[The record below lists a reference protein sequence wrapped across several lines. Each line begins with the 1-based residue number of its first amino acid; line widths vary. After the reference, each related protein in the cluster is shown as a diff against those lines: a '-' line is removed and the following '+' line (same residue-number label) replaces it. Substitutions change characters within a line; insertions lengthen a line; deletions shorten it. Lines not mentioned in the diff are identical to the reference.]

1 VRKLLLLLGVCFFW
15 ALPVA
20 RAATLTV
27 SLTDGATVSGDVL
40 KSDAKGLM
48 LRLGDETYT
57 NVTWDHLSQDTLKQ
71 LAQDPK
77 MAQFTEAFIEPPE
90 PAHTAAEDIT
100 VKPVNRLERPAHPS
114 LIAGVVTSPVG
125 LFVLLVLYVAN
136 LLAAYEVSL
145 FTMRSPGEVI
155 GLSAVLPVIG
165 PIIYLVKGEKTASA
179 EELAATEVVTAPS
192 GAGAHPDEEIPI
204 VEVTRKVEEKKLET
218 QIFTRGKFTFNKRFV
233 ETKFAGFIGEAK
245 GEALTYS
252 MEVKTPKEQLKVE
265 RIMQVSQADVMLETV
280 QRGQITILLSDILE
294 VKLIPRG

>member
-1 VRKLLLLLGVCFFW
+1 
-15 ALPVA
+15 
-20 RAATLTV
+20 
-27 SLTDGATVSGDVL
+27 
-40 KSDAKGLM
+40 M

-90 PAHTAAEDIT
+90 PEHAAAEDIT

-136 LLAAYEVSL
+136 LLVAYEISL
-145 FTMRSPGEVI
+145 FAMRSPGEVI

-165 PIIYLVKGEKTASA
+165 PIIFLVKGEKTESA
-179 EELAATEVVTAPS
+179 KELAATEVVTAPS
-192 GAGAHPDEEIPI
+192 GSGEHPDEEIPI
-204 VEVTRKVEEKKLET
+204 IEVTRKMEEKKLEP
-218 QIFTRGKFTFNKRFV
+218 QVFTRGKFTFNKRFV
-233 ETKFAGFIGEAK
+233 ETKFAGFMGEAK

-252 MEVKTPKEQLKVE
+252 MEVKTSKEQLKVE

-280 QRGQITILLSDILE
+280 QRGQMTVLLSDILE

>member
-1 VRKLLLLLGVCFFW
+1 MLL
-15 ALPVA
+15 AA
-20 RAATLTV
+20 RPATLTV

-57 NVTWDHLSQDTLKQ
+57 NVTWDHLSQDSLKQ

-90 PAHTAAEDIT
+90 PQHAAAEDIT

-114 LIAGVVTSPVG
+114 LIAGVLTSPVG
-125 LFVLLVLYVAN
+125 LFILLVLYVAN
-136 LLAAYEVSL
+136 LLVAYEISL
-145 FTMRSPGEVI
+145 FTMRKPGEVI

-165 PIIYLVKGEKTASA
+165 PIIFLVKGEKAAPSA

-192 GAGAHPDEEIPI
+192 GSGEHPNEEIPI
-204 VEVTRKVEEKKLET
+204 IEVTRKVEEKKLEP
-218 QIFTRGKFTFNKRFV
+218 QVFTRGKFTFNKRFV
-233 ETKFAGFIGEAK
+233 ETKFAGFMGEAK

-294 VKLIPRG
+294 VKLIPKG

>member
-1 VRKLLLLLGVCFFW
+1 
-15 ALPVA
+15 
-20 RAATLTV
+20 
-27 SLTDGATVSGDVL
+27 
-40 KSDAKGLM
+40 
-48 LRLGDETYT
+48 
-57 NVTWDHLSQDTLKQ
+57 
-71 LAQDPK
+71 
-77 MAQFTEAFIEPPE
+77 
-90 PAHTAAEDIT
+90 
-100 VKPVNRLERPAHPS
+100 
-114 LIAGVVTSPVG
+114 
-125 LFVLLVLYVAN
+125 
-136 LLAAYEVSL
+136 
-145 FTMRSPGEVI
+145 VI

-192 GAGAHPDEEIPI
+192 GAGAHPDQEIPI

>member
-1 VRKLLLLLGVCFFW
+1 VRKLLLLLGVCFFGVLL
-15 ALPVA
+15 AA

-27 SLTDGATVSGDVL
+27 SLTDGATLSGDIL

-77 MAQFTEAFIEPPE
+77 MAQFTEVFIEPPE
-90 PAHTAAEDIT
+90 PEHAAAEDIT

-136 LLAAYEVSL
+136 LLVAYEISL

-165 PIIYLVKGEKTASA
+165 PIIFLVKGEKTESA
-179 EELAATEVVTAPS
+179 KELAATEVVTAPS
-192 GAGAHPDEEIPI
+192 GSGEHPDEEIPI
-204 VEVTRKVEEKKLET
+204 IEVTRKMEEKKLEP
-218 QIFTRGKFTFNKRFV
+218 QVFTRGKFTFNKRFV
-233 ETKFAGFIGEAK
+233 ETKFAGFMGEAK

-252 MEVKTPKEQLKVE
+252 MEVKTSKEQLKVE

-280 QRGQITILLSDILE
+280 QRGQMTVLLSDILE